1 MTAARLATIAPL
13 TAKEKRSY
21 KDFVGGSAITFMLQC
36 SLSFGLTHSG
46 DVALQA
52 LKHIVDTGRLA
63 ALQTIWCKRAALHTL
78 FAQLEGVVKMAG
90 ENESINAYAEA
101 WYKLLPNA

>member
-1 MTAARLATIAPL
+1 MTRLATTAAL
-13 TAKEKRSY
+13 TAKEKREY
-21 KDFVGGSAITFMLQC
+21 KDFVGGSAITFMLKC

-52 LKHIVDTGRLA
+52 LKHILDTGRISA
-63 ALQTIWCKRAALHTL
+63 MQAIWCKRAALHTL

-90 ENESINAYAEA
+90 QDECINAYAEA
-101 WYKLLPNA
+101 WYKLCPSA